1 MAISHTARHVAR
13 SNTDDLFICRQV
25 AGRLALEQDSREVML
40 ESGDI
45 TLIDPRLPYVGRFF
59 EGSALIVLKVTRRL
73 LEARVGQTRDMTAR
87 SVKPVEAEHCLT
99 AALLAMLPKYAD
111 RLGSPTEEIVKN
123 QVLDLVAVSLAN
135 ATNGKRPRLS
145 SARSFALMKVR
156 AAIETRLTDPALDAS
171 TVASAAGVS
180 VRYANDVLADYGTSI
195 RRLIQTKRLARCRKA
210 LEDPLQ
216 RHRTVSEIAYSWG
229 YSDMTHFGR
238 TFRVAYG
245 LLPSELR
252 RLAGQR

>member
-1 MAISHTARHVAR
+1 
-13 SNTDDLFICRQV
+13 
-25 AGRLALEQDSREVML
+25 
-40 ESGDI
+40 
-45 TLIDPRLPYVGRFF
+45 
-59 EGSALIVLKVTRRL
+59 
-73 LEARVGQTRDMTAR
+73 
-87 SVKPVEAEHCLT
+87 
-99 AALLAMLPKYAD
+99 
-111 RLGSPTEEIVKN
+111 LGSPAEEIVKN

-180 VRYANDVLADYGTSI
+180 VRYANDVLADYGTSK
-195 RRLIQTKRLARCRKA
+195 RRLIQSKRLARCRKA

-216 RHRTVSEIAYSWG
+216 SHRTESEIAYSWG

-238 TFRVAYG
+238 MFRAAYG

-252 RLAGQR
+252 RLAGQG

>member
-1 MAISHTARHVAR
+1 M
-13 SNTDDLFICRQV
+13 
-25 AGRLALEQDSREVML
+25 
-40 ESGDI
+40 
-45 TLIDPRLPYVGRFF
+45 
-59 EGSALIVLKVTRRL
+59 
-73 LEARVGQTRDMTAR
+73 
-87 SVKPVEAEHCLT
+87 EAENCLT

-111 RLGSPTEEIVKN
+111 RLGSPAAEIVKN

-145 SARSFALMKVR
+145 SARSFALMKGR

-171 TVASAAGVS
+171 TVASAAGAS
-180 VRYANDVLADYGTSI
+180 VRYANDVLADHGTSI
-195 RRLIQTKRLARCRKA
+195 LRLIQAKRLARCRKA

-216 RHRTVSEIAYSWG
+216 RHRTVSEIAYCWG

-238 TFRVAYG
+238 KFRAAYG

-252 RLAGQR
+252 RLARQR